1 MKRVAGTKD
10 LYEELGVRRVINARG
25 SVTILGGSIL
35 SSRVQA
41 AMEAANAYYVDME
54 DLLEKSGRAIAT
66 MLGAEAA
73 LVTSGCFAALVQGTA
88 AIMAG
93 KNPDRIAQLPDT
105 NGMKNAFL
113 IQKATRYHYD
123 RCVSV
128 PGGTLVEVGDER
140 GTTAAQ
146 LEAAVGPRTA
156 GILYFA
162 RMEGTDGVLSIPEVV
177 RIARAKGVAV
187 LVDAAAEVHPL
198 DRMTWLAAK
207 SGVDLI
213 CFGGKYFGSVQSTG
227 LLCGRKEL
235 VEAAA
240 LHGFI
245 AYEIF
250 DNHALGRG
258 YKVDRQEIMA
268 TLVALREWFAT
279 HHAER
284 FAIQERRIRTMAG
297 ELAGLPN
304 VKTERIWER
313 EGPWMVL
320 RVAIDETKLGK
331 TVAEVEEAL
340 QDGDPCIR
348 VRVEGGQI
356 VLAVHTLLDGEDQ
369 IVAARLRQVLS
380 S

>member
-1 MKRVAGTKD
+1 MRVAGSRD
-10 LYEELGVRRVINARG
+10 LYEELGIRRVVNARG

-66 MLGAEAA
+66 TLGAEAA
-73 LVTSGCFAALVQGTA
+73 LVTSGCFAALVQGAA

-93 KNPDRIAQLPDT
+93 KDPDRIAQLPDT
-105 NGMKNAFL
+105 TGMKNAFL
-113 IQKATRYHYD
+113 IQRATRYHYD

-128 PGGTLVEVGDER
+128 PGGTLVGVGDER
-140 GTTAAQ
+140 AATAAQ
-146 LEAAVGPRTA
+146 LEAAIGPNTA
-156 GILYFA
+156 GILYYA
-162 RMEGTDGVLSIPEVV
+162 RMEGTDGILSIAEVV
-177 RIARAKGVAV
+177 RIARAHGVAV

-207 SGVDLI
+207 SGADLV

-227 LLCGRKEL
+227 LLCGRQEL

-240 LHGFI
+240 LNGFI
-245 AYEIF
+245 AYENY
-250 DNHALGRG
+250 DNRALGRG
-258 YKVDRQEIMA
+258 YKVDRLEIMA
-268 TLVALREWFAT
+268 TISALREWFT
-279 HHAER
+279 TDHAER
-284 FAIQERRIRTMAG
+284 FAVQDRRIQTIARG
-297 ELAGLPN
+297 LAGLPH
-304 VKTERIWER
+304 VRTERIWER
-313 EGPWMVL
+313 QGPWMLL
-320 RVAIDETKLGK
+320 RVTIDEAKLGK
-331 TVAEVEEAL
+331 TIAAVEKGL

-348 VRVEGGQI
+348 IRVEGGQM

-380 S
+380 N

>member
-1 MKRVAGTKD
+1 MRVAGSTD
-10 LYEELGVRRVINARG
+10 LYAELGVRRVINARG

-35 SSRVQA
+35 SPRVQA
-41 AMEAANAYYVDME
+41 AMDAANEYYVDME

-73 LVTSGCFAALVQGTA
+73 LVTSGCFAALVQGAA

-93 KNPDRIAQLPDT
+93 KDPDRIAQLPDT
-105 NGMKNAFL
+105 TGMKNEFL

-128 PGGTLVEVGDER
+128 PGGKLVEVGDER
-140 GTTAAQ
+140 RATAAQ
-146 LEAAVGPRTA
+146 LEAAIGPNTA

-162 RMEGTDGVLSIPEVV
+162 QMEGADSILSIPEVV
-177 RIARAKGVAV
+177 RIARARGVAV

-198 DRMTWLAAK
+198 DRLTWLAAK
-207 SGVDLI
+207 SGVDLV

-235 VEAAA
+235 VKTAA

-245 AYEIF
+245 AYENY
-250 DNHALGRG
+250 DNRALGRG
-258 YKVDRQEIMA
+258 YKVDRQEIIA
-268 TLVALREWFAT
+268 TVAALREWFAT
-279 HHAER
+279 NHAER
-284 FAIQERRIRTMAG
+284 FAIQERRIRAIAQG
-297 ELAGLPN
+297 LAGLPH

-313 EGPWMVL
+313 QGPWMLL
-320 RVAIDETKLGK
+320 RVAIEEAKLGK
-331 TVAEVEEAL
+331 TVAEVEKAL

-348 VRVEGGQI
+348 IRVEGGQM

-369 IVAARLRQVLS
+369 IVAARLQQVLS
-380 S
+380 N